1 MALLT
6 ITVLFLVGALVAFIA
21 SALGKAPM
29 WVGCILL
36 WVVVA
41 LDVLPVK

>member
-1 MALLT
+1 MALLS
-6 ITVLFLVGALVAFIA
+6 ITVLFLVGALIAFIA
-21 SALGKAPM
+21 HALGKAPV

-41 LDVLPVK
+41 LSILPVK

>member
-6 ITVLFLVGALVAFIA
+6 ITVLFLIGALIAFIA
-21 SALGKAPM
+21 SALGKAPL
-29 WVGCILL
+29 WVGAVLL

-41 LDVLPVK
+41 LSVLPVK

>member
-6 ITVLFLVGALVAFIA
+6 ITVLFLVGSLIALIA
-21 SALGKAPM
+21 SAMGKCPN
-29 WVGCILL
+29 WVGEILL

-41 LDVLPVK
+41 LAVLPVK

>member
-6 ITVLFLVGALVAFIA
+6 ITVLFLVGSLVAIIA
-21 SALGKAPM
+21 HAIGKCPL
-29 WVGCILL
+29 WVGTALL

-41 LDVLPVK
+41 LSVLPVK

>member
-6 ITVLFLVGALVAFIA
+6 ITVLFLIGSLIALIVGAM
-21 SALGKAPM
+21 GKCPL
-29 WVGCILL
+29 WVGTILL

-41 LDVLPVK
+41 LSVLPVK

>member
-6 ITVLFLVGALVAFIA
+6 ITVLFLIGSLVALIA
-21 SALGKAPM
+21 HAMGKCPV
-29 WVGCILL
+29 WIGCILL

-41 LDVLPVK
+41 LSVLPVK

>member
-1 MALLT
+1 MALLS
-6 ITVLFLVGALVAFIA
+6 ITVLFLVGALIAFIA
-21 SALGKAPM
+21 GALGKAPL

-41 LDVLPVK
+41 LSILPVK

>member
-6 ITVLFLVGALVAFIA
+6 ITVLFLLGSLIAFIV
-21 SALGKAPM
+21 SALGKAPL
-29 WVGCILL
+29 WIGCVLL

>member
-6 ITVLFLVGALVAFIA
+6 ISVLFLIGSLVALIM

-41 LDVLPVK
+41 LDILPVK